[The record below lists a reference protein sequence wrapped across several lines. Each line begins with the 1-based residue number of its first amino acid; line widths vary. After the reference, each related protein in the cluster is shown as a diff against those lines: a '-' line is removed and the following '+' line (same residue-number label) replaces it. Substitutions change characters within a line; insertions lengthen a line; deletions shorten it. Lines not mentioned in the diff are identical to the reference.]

1 MEQKV
6 EILGQMKFAPLQSEP
21 LESRTTEKLVMGK
34 PKTETQSSI
43 GFSVAPSPLN
53 FTNTK
58 LGATVNVAPLEKPQ
72 QLYDDEYDRKAK

>member
-1 MEQKV
+1 
-6 EILGQMKFAPLQSEP
+6 
-21 LESRTTEKLVMGK
+21 MGK
-34 PKTETQSSI
+34 PKNETQSI
-43 GFSVAPSPLN
+43 GFSIAPPALN

>member
-1 MEQKV
+1 
-6 EILGQMKFAPLQSEP
+6 MKFAPLQSEP

-34 PKTETQSSI
+34 PKNETQSI
-43 GFSVAPSPLN
+43 GFSIAPPALN